1 MHIKII
7 SSLLITVFLTQI
19 VGCYSSNNITVNELR
34 EFKGKNDVIIET
46 INGENYTLKR
56 DTTAQYYSNW
66 EFVGDSIEWTESRVI
81 FLKDNPNLGKYNKTK
96 TTIAENEILKIEIEE
111 INALNT
117 ILLSVG
123 IIVVVVLVIGALTF
137 DLGDINLGSQN

>member
-19 VGCYSSNNITVNELR
+19 VGCYSSNNITVDELR

-66 EFVGDSIEWTESRVI
+66 VFIGDSIEWTESRVI
-81 FLKDNPNLGKYNKTK
+81 FLKDNPNLGKFKRTK
-96 TTIAENEILKIEIEE
+96 TTIAEKEIFRVDVEEFDFLK
-111 INALNT
+111 T
-117 ILLSVG
+117 VLLSAGVFVA
-123 IIVVVVLVIGALTF
+123 IVVIYGLTWSG
-137 DLGDINLGSQN
+137 L